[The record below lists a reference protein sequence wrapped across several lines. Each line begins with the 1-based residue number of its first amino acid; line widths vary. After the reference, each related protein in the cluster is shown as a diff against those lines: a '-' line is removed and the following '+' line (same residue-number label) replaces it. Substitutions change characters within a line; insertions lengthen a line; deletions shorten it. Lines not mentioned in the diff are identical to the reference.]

1 MDYPANSNQMTKCD
15 FVTEQ
20 LKDKIITGV
29 YKSGDQLPPEGALC
43 EMFGVS
49 RITVREALK
58 KLSMMGIVEIKQ
70 GRGTFVKAVDLGLF
84 MKPIYQLIDF
94 EEIDVEAI
102 YSAREYIE
110 SGTAFFAAQ
119 RRTERELAVMGG
131 ILQNLRASILTEDLV
146 KVSGFDTAFHLE
158 VAKAAHNPILYACIE
173 TIEEINRACLKR
185 FSKYFAMLE
194 NCYTEHYE
202 IYRAIEQGDAE
213 AARIAIVK
221 HTISS
226 KALLI

>member
-1 MDYPANSNQMTKCD
+1 MHVTNNQMTKCD
-15 FVTEQ
+15 YVTEK
-20 LKDKIITGV
+20 LKEMIITGV
-29 YKSGDQLPPEGALC
+29 YKPGDQLPPESALC
-43 EMFGVS
+43 EMLEVS

-58 KLSMMGIVEIKQ
+58 KLSMMGMIEIKQ
-70 GRGTFVKAVDLGLF
+70 GKGTFVKAVDLGLF

-119 RRTERELAVMGG
+119 RRTDRELAVLQG
-131 ILQNLRASILTEDLV
+131 ILQNLRAAILAEEV
-146 KVSGFDTAFHLE
+146 AKVSSFDKAFHLE

-173 TIEEINRACLKR
+173 TIEEINRACVTRLR
-185 FSKYFAMLE
+185 KYYDMLA
-194 NCYTEHYE
+194 NCYAEHFA
-202 IYRAIEQGDAE
+202 IYRAIEQQDPE
-213 AARIAIVK
+213 AAKAAIVA

-226 KALLI
+226 KELLR